1 MPPKFKRS
9 YNNWKRIMKGTFLR
23 GAAIQTSADRR
34 RTQAK
39 LYYWR
44 MLKRR
49 RLAHA
54 LTRRLPPALQD
65 LVLGY
70 L

>member
-9 YNNWKRIMKGTFLR
+9 YKNWKRIMKGTFLP
-23 GAAIQTSADRR
+23 GASMQTPADRR
-34 RTQAK
+34 RTKAK
-39 LYYWR
+39 LYYWN

-49 RLAHA
+49 RIAHA
-54 LTRRLPPALQD
+54 LTRRLPPYIQD
-65 LVLGY
+65 LILGY

>member
-9 YNNWKRIMKGTFLR
+9 YKNWKRIMKGTFFR
-23 GAAIQTSADRR
+23 GASMETYADRR

-39 LYYWR
+39 LYYWN

-49 RLAHA
+49 RIAHT
-54 LTRRLPPALQD
+54 LMRRLPPYLQNKVLAL
-65 LVLGY
+65 L
-70 L
+70 